1 MKKNVLYTKSV
12 NSSNIEKKWLLVD
25 ASNISLGRLATHVA
39 SLIRGKNKPYFTP
52 HVDCGDNVIVKN
64 ADKIKLTGNK
74 WKEKIY
80 SNKREFILVG
90 KTQKKNVNK
99 IIKFVE
105 KKHSYE
111 CPCILFF
118 NIDLGSKRFLKWIKT
133 NS

>member
-1 MKKNVLYTKSV
+1 MSNYKLLYVTCGSKKEAIEIGSFLVKSKLAACT
-12 NSSNIEKKWLLVD
+12 NIISNTQSI
-25 ASNISLGRLATHVA
+25 
-39 SLIRGKNKPYFTP
+39 F
-52 HVDCGDNVIVKN
+52 
-64 ADKIKLTGNK
+64 K

-118 NIDLGSKRFLKWIKT
+118 NIDMGNKRFLKWIKI